1 MNVDYFVSIL
11 CFFVRQDQVGIGY
24 GKAREQLFSKAGL
37 LWDGLLLSTTNSSR
51 RFIIYDRRCDRG
63 RRFVRDKLGC
73 LSLQGIASQKI
84 IQSAIVGI
92 CFAE

>member
-1 MNVDYFVSIL
+1 MRQYFVSTPF
-11 CFFVRQDQVGIGY
+11 FFVRQDQVGIGY

-37 LWDGLLLSTTNSSR
+37 LWDTNSFRS
-51 RFIIYDRRCDRG
+51 FYSYDRRCDRG

-73 LSLQGIASQKI
+73 FSLQGIASQKI